1 VSAITAEVEYPPV
14 RCRDDESAVV
24 ESLDAVGR
32 LEKASHLGRE
42 DVLVA
47 RTAPEGGPEPALG
60 ETEPVMRGG
69 VEVPDAQLPGPIDC
83 CQYIGVRHLTKEAS
97 ELRTPSDKVLKA
109 TSFVRDGVTSSPS
122 CRR

>member
-42 DVLVA
+42 HVRVA
-47 RTAPEGGPEPALG
+47 RTGAEGG
-60 ETEPVMRGG
+60 TEPPLGATESVMGGG

-83 CQYIGVRHLTKEAS
+83 CQRIGVRHLTKEVS
-97 ELRTPSDKVLKA
+97 EPRTPERQGAQSDVA
-109 TSFVRDGVTSSPS
+109 S
-122 CRR
+122 CEME